1 MPGFLFEQDLVQF
14 INRSKNTGVHCLLH
28 IGLIITV
35 LSIFLL
41 SPRLNPCRL
50 SGSNITIATQNCYT
64 MAVVMQD
71 AELLMEFRN
80 PSTKEKAFTGIIK
93 KYQEKLY
100 WHVRRMVV
108 EHEDANDV
116 LQNVFIRVWNGLQNF
131 REDSQL
137 YTWLYRIATNECLSF
152 LEQKKRK
159 STVSLGDAETGLS
172 NSIKA
177 DKHFDPNKLEW
188 KLQLAMQQL
197 PEKQRIVFNLRYY
210 DEMPYEQMSKV
221 LETSEGALK
230 ASYHHAVKKIEDFIL
245 NH

>member
-1 MPGFLFEQDLVQF
+1 
-14 INRSKNTGVHCLLH
+14 
-28 IGLIITV
+28 
-35 LSIFLL
+35 
-41 SPRLNPCRL
+41 
-50 SGSNITIATQNCYT
+50 

-71 AELLMEFRN
+71 AELLQQFRN
-80 PSTKEKAFTGIIK
+80 PSTKEKAFTAIIK

-100 WHVRRMVV
+100 WHIRRMVV

-116 LQNVFIRVWNGLQNF
+116 LQNVFIRVWNGLENF

-137 YTWLYRIATNECLSF
+137 YTWLYRIATNECLTF

-159 STVSLGDAETGLS
+159 ATVAMDDSESGLS

-210 DEMPYEQMSKV
+210 DEMPYEEMSKV

>member
-1 MPGFLFEQDLVQF
+1 MAEQLDDKVLLEQF
-14 INRSKNTGVHCLLH
+14 RD
-28 IGLIITV
+28 
-35 LSIFLL
+35 
-41 SPRLNPCRL
+41 P
-50 SGSNITIATQNCYT
+50 A
-64 MAVVMQD
+64 
-71 AELLMEFRN
+71 
-80 PSTKEKAFTGIIK
+80 TKEAGYTRIIK

-116 LQNVFIRVWNGLQNF
+116 LQNMFIKVWKGLENF

-137 YTWLYRIATNECLSF
+137 YTWLYRIATNESLSF
-152 LEQKKRK
+152 IEQQKKRA
-159 STVSLGDAETGLS
+159 SVSLSDVESGLS
-172 NSIKA
+172 NKIKA
-177 DKHFDPNKLEW
+177 DKHFDANKLEW
-188 KLQLAMQQL
+188 KLQVAIQQL

-210 DEMPYEQMSKV
+210 DEMPYEKMSRV